1 MKRLLSIFCL
11 LIGCLMLYADPK
23 ESEDAAM
30 AALARIDVQ
39 IAQQQLRGDVER
51 EGNARWQKMQ
61 TLKNYAFTQ
70 QQLEEADIQMEW
82 FQSNNQW
89 DYYYR
94 TWQLKTNALSAL
106 GKLQLSL
113 QETQR
118 MLDDAKNRNN
128 KLGRAMAYK
137 QIGVIYLNMKQTEP
151 AVEALQHYAE
161 LMKDEEDDFSSLS
174 NIYYRMAKAYD
185 YDKAYDR
192 ELQLTN
198 KWLEFLHDKVGK
210 VEKAEVRECYNSC
223 YLARTAAFIG
233 LEKLEDA
240 KHALDTAV
248 HHAHLVK
255 TALSLHHCYKMQARY
270 YLAKGE
276 AATALLYTDSVR
288 LTTKEKDDHI
298 EEVRAQ
304 ALVLLGQDAEAAQI
318 YRRLYHEKDS
328 VFGRDARLHLDELNT
343 LFQLDELKTEQQ
355 RTKFLYILFTALLIV
370 LTLLLL
376 LFYGW
381 RSAIRQKKVNEEL
394 RIANERA
401 KASSKMKSEFI
412 RNISHEIRTPLNI
425 VSGFT
430 QILTK
435 PDIDLPED
443 EKTDLRERV
452 TENTDRIT
460 GLVDRM
466 LELSDAS
473 SEALI
478 ERNDQTNVVDIV
490 SQAIDHSKIAL
501 LTRPRRNSELR
512 QPVRD
517 LSTLDNELPQGI
529 KNADSTVVFEVNQV
543 QMIHLRTNKIYAI
556 RALAQLLDNAAKFTK
571 EGSITLSMTYTDS
584 KVCFSVEDTGIGIP
598 ADQTE
603 HIFEEFVQL
612 DSFADG
618 TGIGL
623 TIARSIAQ
631 RMGGNLWLDTSYK
644 QGSRF
649 VLELLRN

>member
-1 MKRLLSIFCL
+1 MKRRLSIFCL
-11 LIGCLMLYADPK
+11 LIGCLTLYADPK

-82 FQSNNQW
+82 FQRNNQW

-118 MLDDAKNRNN
+118 MLDDAKSRNN
-128 KLGRAMAYK
+128 DLGRAMAYK

-161 LMKDEEDDFSSLS
+161 LMKDEDDDFSSMS

-198 KWLEFLHDKVGK
+198 EWLKFLHNKVGK

-233 LEKLEDA
+233 LKKLEDA
-240 KHALDTAV
+240 KHALDTAE

-270 YLAKGE
+270 YLAKGD
-276 AATALLYTDSVR
+276 AAMALHYTDSVR
-288 LTTKEKDDHI
+288 LTTNEKDNHI

-304 ALVLLGQDAEAAQI
+304 ALMMLGRHAEAAQI
-318 YRRLYHEKDS
+318 YQRLYHEKDS
-328 VFGRDARLHLDELNT
+328 VFGRDARQHLDELNT
-343 LFQLDELKTEQQ
+343 LFQIDELKTEQQ
-355 RTKFLYILFTALLIV
+355 RTKFLYTLFTALSIV
-370 LTLLLL
+370 LALLLL

-401 KASSKMKSEFI
+401 KVSSKMKSEFI

-435 PDIDLPED
+435 PDIDLPDD
-443 EKTDLRERV
+443 EKADLRERV

-501 LTRPRRNSELR
+501 HTRPGRSSLGTM
-512 QPVRD
+512 
-517 LSTLDNELPQGI
+517 LSLEDT
-529 KNADSTVVFEVNQV
+529 DSAVVFEVNQI

-556 RALAQLLDNAAKFTK
+556 RALAQLLENAAKFTK

-612 DSFADG
+612 DTFADG

-631 RMGGNLWLDTSYK
+631 RMGGNLWLDTSYTG
-644 QGSRF
+644 GSRF
-649 VLELLRN
+649 VLELLRT